1 MAIFISNSESETFNL
16 GFEWGK
22 QAIPGMIFGF
32 SGELGAGKT
41 QLVKGIA
48 RGVGIEQVITSPTFA
63 IVNEYTLS
71 RAKFA
76 HIDLYR
82 LNGAEDI
89 ARIGLDEYLNGE
101 YIVAIEWADKWFG
114 ILNKNSPSPFPKA
127 LIYRQVLITSLS
139 ETVRKI
145 EYEDFIS

>member
-22 QAIPGMIFGF
+22 HAVPGMIFGF

-48 RGVGIEQVITSPTFA
+48 RGIGIEQVITSPTFA
-63 IVNEYTLS
+63 IINEYTLP

-82 LNGAEDI
+82 LNGADDI

-114 ILNKNSPSPFPKA
+114 ILNKNSPFPFPKS